1 LVVRHV
7 SRVEGGAPLTRR
19 HYARRYEV
27 PRGRDD
33 DAMMKRKA
41 LPWAPNCVPD
51 MRRQWCNAL
60 DTLVARQ
67 STALQ
72 DEPAEATAGGARRLQ
87 RLQAKLAESLA
98 QMSAEAEAIPALS
111 CTGCPA
117 TWWTWL

>member
-1 LVVRHV
+1 MV
-7 SRVEGGAPLTRR
+7 
-19 HYARRYEV
+19 
-27 PRGRDD
+27 
-33 DAMMKRKA
+33 KRKG

-98 QMSAEAEAIPALS
+98 QMRTEAEAIRGAELYWVSRDMVDVALDAADS
-111 CTGCPA
+111 LPECYVA
-117 TWWTWL
+117 AVLQR